1 MNKGDEVLMKAS
13 WSIKLLL
20 LMALIMTPM
29 LINGQSAN
37 AWSGMTMSKLHV
49 SGKQLVNSSGRPVLL
64 SGWHQPS
71 GAYWTYQNS
80 SYYLNQNGNN
90 RHAAILAYLKDITD
104 TFTDTSSKYGSTH
117 GWYMNQVRLFIDRAD
132 MGDVAAG
139 TYNFAGLQS
148 VTQNVI
154 IPYINYAKT
163 KGLYVTLGLDF
174 TLLDNKATTPSNLD
188 KFNEIW
194 GYLASQTDIK
204 SADNV
209 MFELINEPV
218 LSDVNGVW
226 GGNPSQSNFVDYWDS
241 LKNFQNSIISTIRSK
256 GADNVIWAAGLGW
269 DQYYQLCASNPLTDP
284 LNNIGYS
291 VHWYPGYGA
300 NDDFAK
306 LQQIWNTTIKP
317 CADNYPINITETTW
331 FKKLPGDSPYWDLF
345 NGSNEGFG
353 KNTKAIFT
361 AAGNVSIAAHMNGFI
376 LDSGTRSSFAD
387 PTAGLKYD
395 GDATRDGMARF
406 LFDWYYEQAQ
416 LLPWNGIW
424 NGLINGATYKF
435 INRASG
441 KAIDIPDGQ
450 NTNALQLQQYTDN
463 GATSQ
468 QWVITD
474 QGTYNNLYKLTSVSS
489 SDGKVIDVRGG
500 TSNNGE
506 AIQLMQ
512 SYNNATQQFRLIKLG
527 NGYYSIINVNSNKAV
542 EVADASTSD
551 GALIQQNWYRGDLNQ
566 QWQLVKI
573 N

>member
-1 MNKGDEVLMKAS
+1 MKAS
-13 WSIKLLL
+13 WTIKILL
-20 LMALIMTPM
+20 LMALIMTPILM
-29 LINGQSAN
+29 NGESAN
-37 AWSGMTMSKLHV
+37 AWSGMQMSKLHV
-49 SGKQLVNSSGRPVLL
+49 SGKQLVNSSGQPVLL

-80 SYYLNQNGNN
+80 NYYLSQNGNN

-104 TFTDTSSKYGSTH
+104 TFTNTSAKYGSSH
-117 GWYMNQVRLFIDRAD
+117 GWYMNQVRLFIDRDD

-139 TYNFAGLQS
+139 TYNFAGLQT

-174 TLLDNKATTPSNLD
+174 TLLDNKATTPSNLA
-188 KFNEIW
+188 KFNQIW
-194 GYLASQTDIK
+194 GYLASQPGIK

-209 MFELINEPV
+209 MFELVNEPV

-226 GGNPSQSNFVDYWDS
+226 GGNPSQSNFVDYWNS
-241 LKNFQNSIISTIRSK
+241 LKNFQNSMISTIRNQ

-284 LNNIGYS
+284 LNNLGYS

-300 NDDFAK
+300 NDNFAT
-306 LQQIWNTTIKP
+306 LQNIWNTTIKP

-331 FKKLPGDSPYWDLF
+331 FKKKAGDSDYWDLF

-376 LDSGTRSSFAD
+376 LDPGTRSSFAD

-406 LFDWYYEQAQ
+406 LFEWYYERAQ
-416 LLPWNGIW
+416 FNPWNGVW
-424 NGLINGATYKF
+424 NGLTNGATYKF
-435 INRASG
+435 VNRASG
-441 KAIDIPDGQ
+441 KVIDVPGGQ

-463 GATSQ
+463 GATAQ

-489 SDGKVIDVRGG
+489 SDGKVMDVRNG

-512 SYNNATQQFRLIKLG
+512 SYNNLPQQFRLIKLS
-527 NGYYSIINVNSNKAV
+527 NGYYCILNVNSNKAV
-542 EVADASTSD
+542 EVANASTSNN
-551 GALIQQNWYRGDLNQ
+551 ALIQQNFYRGDLNQ